1 MPRLARQPGERSPTA
16 LRFAVLSTPGMLR
29 FGALLG
35 VLATACGGSSIALS
49 DLDQALQ
56 QARCERLARC
66 KLFSDEAACSTVS
79 RALPDVSVGSAVAAH
94 KMAYDGERA
103 KQCVDAT
110 AAQSCDL
117 TAHDVHIAPAA
128 CTDMF
133 TGKVADG
140 DSCSIDAEC
149 ASGTCTLPAAC
160 PEAGCCVGG
169 CRATQPPGKAGDAC
183 SKPRDCIAGLI
194 CGQDL
199 LCHAPASADEPCGSD
214 RECGDGLA
222 CVGGGGTI
230 LGTCHALP
238 HAGAICPYQRCAEAN
253 LRCDDA
259 SMHICVPVG
268 LPGDPCPTSTE
279 CAIGTECDA
288 TTHVCRELPPL
299 GMPCDGSCSGEAFCS
314 ITNGAPSGTCLALL
328 ANNMPCDGN
337 QECKSG
343 FCEDGPV
350 FRSCIDPY
358 VCF

>member
-1 MPRLARQPGERSPTA
+1 MPRRAWQLAEPSPTPS
-16 LRFAVLSTPGMLR
+16 RFTVLSTPRMLR
-29 FGALLG
+29 FGALFS
-35 VLATACGGSSIALS
+35 VLAMACGGSSIALS

-56 QARCERLARC
+56 QARCERQARC
-66 KLFSDEAACSTVS
+66 KLFSDEAACMAVF
-79 RALPDVSVGSAVAAH
+79 RALPDASVAGAIAAH
-94 KMAYDGERA
+94 KARYDGERA
-103 KQCVDAT
+103 RQCVDAT

-117 TAHDVHIAPAA
+117 TAHDSHIAPAA
-128 CTDMF
+128 CTEMF
-133 TGKVADG
+133 TGTLAGG

-149 ASGTCTLPAAC
+149 ASGTCDLPTTC
-160 PEAGCCVGG
+160 PEGGCCVGA
-169 CRATQPPGKAGDAC
+169 CRPVQAPGKAGDAC
-183 SKPRDCIAGLI
+183 AKDHDCVGGLV

-199 LCHAPASADEPCGSD
+199 TCRAPAKADEPCSSD

-222 CVGGGGTI
+222 CVGAGGTV
-230 LGTCHALP
+230 LGMCNALP
-238 HAGAICPYQRCAEAN
+238 HGGAICPYQRCSEAN

-268 LPGDPCPTSTE
+268 LAGDPCPTSTE

-288 TTHVCRELPPL
+288 STHVCREFPSL
-299 GMPCDGSCSGEAFCS
+299 GMPCDGSCTSDGFCS
-314 ITNGAPSGTCLALL
+314 IADGAVSGTCLALL

-337 QECKSG
+337 QQCGSG